1 MGAASDD
8 QKINDAVEVDFTVH
22 LSELALL
29 KVFLEENRVGGNQQQ
44 QVVVFP
50 LLQLFLELSV
60 VPVNQIMLVRKWMI
74 AIRSLHRLT

>member
-74 AIRSLHRLT
+74 AIRSFYRLT